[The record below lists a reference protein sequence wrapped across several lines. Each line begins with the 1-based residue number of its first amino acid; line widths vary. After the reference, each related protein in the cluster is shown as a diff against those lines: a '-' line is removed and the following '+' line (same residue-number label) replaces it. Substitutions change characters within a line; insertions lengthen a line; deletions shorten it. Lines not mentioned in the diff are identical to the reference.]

1 MNQLLQK
8 KKRRNTKEMKLDLDL
23 AQTKLI
29 GLTMKLDLKSRE
41 YKILCNRLEK
51 YKNAQINENDERLY
65 QLLVGFQKNHDEIV
79 EIKRQLSEIE
89 DFNETKKENNDEKFD
104 YETLFKPKKT
114 TNTDESNYN
123 QENKMIEYKESLWE
137 RIKKKLKK
145 IFKFY

>member
-1 MNQLLQK
+1 
-8 KKRRNTKEMKLDLDL
+8 MKLDL

>member
-1 MNQLLQK
+1 
-8 KKRRNTKEMKLDLDL
+8 MKLDLDL